1 MTSANDVVFVI
12 LTAAI
17 VALALGML
25 FAFPIMFLWNY
36 LMPDIFGLPTIT
48 FWQAFWLKVLTA
60 FMVPS
65 PIQVKQ

>member
-1 MTSANDVVFVI
+1 MTSASEIVFVI
-12 LTAAI
+12 VTAVI
-17 VALALGML
+17 VALAIGML

-36 LMPDIFGLPTIT
+36 VMPAIFGLPTIT